1 MDTSIPIDFSFLG
14 GTVANGGRASVADM
28 RRVEQAILLRV
39 LRDQQ
44 STGRPSVLSRHE
56 LSVAVGVSE
65 FRIRTA
71 LGRLKVGGY
80 IEMTSRFGERG
91 AQLSNAMSITEKGKK
106 RLADEL

>member
-1 MDTSIPIDFSFLG
+1 M
-14 GTVANGGRASVADM
+14 ANGGRASVADM

-56 LSVAVGVSE
+56 LSLAVGVSE

-91 AQLSNAMSITEKGKK
+91 AQLSNAMSVTEKGRK
-106 RLADEL
+106 RLEEDLKADH